1 MTSRFVWY
9 ELMTTDPA
17 AASTFYA
24 KMLGWTVK
32 DSGLTDRAYSIL
44 STADA
49 PFGGLMA
56 LPPGA
61 FQAGAKPGWMGY
73 VSVADVDAL
82 AGRIEA
88 AGGAIHHAP
97 EDIPGVGRFAV
108 VADPEGAPFA
118 IFKGAPE
125 AAPPRPAPETPGRPS
140 WHELHSTDW
149 ERAFAFYSGL
159 FGWTKA
165 DRHDMG
171 ERGIYQLFAID
182 GTAAGGMFTHKE
194 IEPQPFWLFYFN
206 VAEIHASAALV
217 ATHGG
222 KVVAGPHEVPGG
234 GHIIHC
240 TDPQGA
246 SFALVAPPRSP

>member
-1 MTSRFVWY
+1 MASRFVWH

-17 AASTFYA
+17 AASIFYA
-24 KMLGWTVK
+24 KVLGWTAK
-32 DSGLTDRAYSIL
+32 DSGLADRAYSIL

-56 LPPGA
+56 LPPRA
-61 FQAGAKPGWMGY
+61 SQAGAKPGWIGY
-73 VSVADVDAL
+73 VGVADVDAL
-82 AGRIEA
+82 SGRIEA
-88 AGGAIHHAP
+88 TGGTIHHAP

-118 IFKGAPE
+118 IFKGGPEAEPPEPAPE
-125 AAPPRPAPETPGRPS
+125 ALGRPS
-140 WHELHSTDW
+140 WHELHTTDR
-149 ERAFAFYSGL
+149 ESAFAFYSGL
-159 FGWTKA
+159 FGWAKA

-171 ERGIYQLFAID
+171 ESGIYQLFAID
-182 GTAAGGMFTHKE
+182 GAAGGGMFNHKGV
-194 IEPQPFWLFYFN
+194 EPHPFWLFYFN

-246 SFALVAPPRSP
+246 KFALVAPPRSY